1 MVHSSALPPVLNAT
15 CSPLRPDG
23 LNVCL
28 TRKGAAAGIAP
39 SWACRGAQPRAASP
53 PAGAAGAG
61 RSWAWAFE
69 GEEPGEGALQAARP
83 RARRQRSRAAPS
95 PRGLSAKARRCR
107 WHAHRRARHE
117 FRGGDGGE
125 AWSAHGWPAG
135 PRARRRSDGAPA
147 PERPSRAAGRSLA
160 TGPTGS

>member
-69 GEEPGEGALQAARP
+69 GEEPGEGALQAASPPWDP
-83 RARRQRSRAAPS
+83 RQHAP
-95 PRGLSAKARRCR
+95 A
-107 WHAHRRARHE
+107 
-117 FRGGDGGE
+117 RGG
-125 AWSAHGWPAG
+125 SARGRPPRPA
-135 PRARRRSDGAPA
+135 A
-147 PERPSRAAGRSLA
+147 
-160 TGPTGS
+160 